1 MTALLDKDPVKEAGS
16 RRAAM
21 KSKYYRNW
29 HLANDETE
37 FKVTEMEFAL
47 MRVIEAF
54 ARWVAAADEMVGL
67 SELKHAEHVI
77 LHVIRMQNR
86 PKSGATI
93 ARLLN
98 RDDLPNIQYSLRK
111 LESSGLIHKNKEA
124 GTKNH
129 TYSIT
134 KLGEKL
140 TNEYSKLRTEILI
153 RKLQP
158 DRLRRTGRGRH
169 RTAFDHHRH
178 LRGIGADLG
187 HAQPR
192 QRRLGGNA

>member
-1 MTALLDKDPVKEAGS
+1 MTRLLDK
-16 RRAAM
+16 AATSPLRSTRTTM
-21 KSKYYRNW
+21 KSEYYRNW
-29 HLANDETE
+29 HLAKDETE

-54 ARWVAAADEMVGL
+54 ARWVAAADEIVGL

-111 LESSGLIHKNKEA
+111 LESSGLIHKNKEV

-134 KLGEKL
+134 KMGERL
-140 TNEYSKLRTEILI
+140 TNEYSKLRSDILMRKFRSLTDFDERVENATELLSII
-153 RKLQP
+153 TGIYEESA
-158 DRLRRTGRGRH
+158 RTSVTLTRAR
-169 RTAFDHHRH
+169 D
-178 LRGIGADLG
+178 D
-187 HAQPR
+187 
-192 QRRLGGNA
+192 

>member
-1 MTALLDKDPVKEAGS
+1 ME
-16 RRAAM
+16 
-21 KSKYYRNW
+21 SKYYRNW

-37 FKVTEMEFAL
+37 FRVTELEFAL

-54 ARWVAAADEMVGL
+54 GRWVAAADEMVGL

-111 LESSGLIHKNKEA
+111 LEGSGLIDKNKEVR
-124 GTKNH
+124 TKNYS
-129 TYSIT
+129 YSIT
-134 KLGEKL
+134 KLGEEF

-153 RKLQP
+153 RKFRSLS
-158 DRLRRTGRGRH
+158 DFDERVEDATELLSIITGIYEESARTSVTLNR
-169 RTAFDHHRH
+169 ASE
-178 LRGIGADLG
+178 
-187 HAQPR
+187 
-192 QRRLGGNA
+192 

>member
-1 MTALLDKDPVKEAGS
+1 MKRLHDKGAVIEATE
-16 RRAAM
+16 RRSPM

-37 FKVTEMEFAL
+37 FKVTELEFSL
-47 MRVIEAF
+47 MRVLEAF

-67 SELKHAEHVI
+67 SELKHAEHII

-111 LESSGLIHKNKEA
+111 LESAGLIQKNKEA

-129 TYSIT
+129 SYSIT
-134 KLGEKL
+134 KNGEKL
-140 TNEYSKLRTEILI
+140 TNEYSKLRSEILI
-153 RKLQP
+153 RRFRSLT
-158 DRLRRTGRGRH
+158 DFDERVEDATELLSIITGIYEESARTSVTLNR
-169 RTAFDHHRH
+169 ASE
-178 LRGIGADLG
+178 
-187 HAQPR
+187 
-192 QRRLGGNA
+192 

>member
-1 MTALLDKDPVKEAGS
+1 
-16 RRAAM
+16 M

-67 SELKHAEHVI
+67 SDLKHAEHVI

-111 LESSGLIHKNKEA
+111 LESAGLIHKNKEA

-134 KLGEKL
+134 KLGERL
-140 TNEYSKLRTEILI
+140 TNEYSKLRSEILI
-153 RKLQP
+153 RKFRSLTSF
-158 DRLRRTGRGRH
+158 DERVEDATELLSIITGIYEESARTSVTLNR
-169 RTAFDHHRH
+169 ASDV
-178 LRGIGADLG
+178 
-187 HAQPR
+187 
-192 QRRLGGNA
+192 

>member
-1 MTALLDKDPVKEAGS
+1 MTRLLDKAASPQVRS
-16 RRAAM
+16 TRAAM

-37 FKVTEMEFAL
+37 FKVTELEFGL

-54 ARWVAAADEMVGL
+54 GRWVAAADEMVGL
-67 SELKHAEHVI
+67 SEFKHAEHVI

-111 LESSGLIHKNKEA
+111 LESAGLIHKNKEV

-134 KLGEKL
+134 ELGERL
-140 TNEYSKLRTEILI
+140 TNEYSKLRSEILI
-153 RKLQP
+153 RKFRSLTNFEERVE
-158 DRLRRTGRGRH
+158 DATELLSIITGIYEESARTSVTLNRAG
-169 RTAFDHHRH
+169 D
-178 LRGIGADLG
+178 D
-187 HAQPR
+187 
-192 QRRLGGNA
+192 

>member
-1 MTALLDKDPVKEAGS
+1 MIDSGRKNSSARSSPI
-16 RRAAM
+16 AM

-29 HLANDETE
+29 HLAKDETE
-37 FKVTEMEFAL
+37 FKVTELEFAL

-67 SELKHAEHVI
+67 SELKHAEHII

-111 LESSGLIHKNKEA
+111 LESIGLIQKIKEQ
-124 GTKNH
+124 GNKNH
-129 TYSIT
+129 SYSIT
-134 KLGEKL
+134 NMGENL
-140 TNEYSKLRTEILI
+140 TNEYSQMRSEILI
-153 RKLQP
+153 KKFRSITEFDVRVEDATEL
-158 DRLRRTGRGRH
+158 LAIITGIYEESARSSVSLN
-169 RTAFDHHRH
+169 H
-178 LRGIGADLG
+178 LTE
-187 HAQPR
+187 QE
-192 QRRLGGNA
+192 

>member
-1 MTALLDKDPVKEAGS
+1 
-16 RRAAM
+16 M

-29 HLANDETE
+29 HLAKDETE
-37 FKVTEMEFAL
+37 FKVTELEFAL

-67 SELKHAEHVI
+67 SELKHAEHII

-111 LESSGLIHKNKEA
+111 LESIGLIQKIKEP
-124 GTKNH
+124 GSKNH
-129 TYSIT
+129 SYSIT
-134 KLGEKL
+134 KMGENL
-140 TNEYSKLRTEILI
+140 TNEYSQMRTEILI
-153 RKLQP
+153 KKFRSIAEFDVRVEDATEL
-158 DRLRRTGRGRH
+158 LAIITGIYEESARSSVSLN
-169 RTAFDHHRH
+169 H
-178 LRGIGADLG
+178 LTE
-187 HAQPR
+187 QE
-192 QRRLGGNA
+192 

>member
-1 MTALLDKDPVKEAGS
+1 
-16 RRAAM
+16 M
-21 KSKYYRNW
+21 KAEYYRNW

-37 FKVTEMEFAL
+37 FRATELEFAL
-47 MRVIEAF
+47 MRVLEAF
-54 ARWVAAADEMVGL
+54 SRWVAAADEMVGL
-67 SELKHAEHVI
+67 SELKHAEHII

-111 LESSGLIHKNKEA
+111 LENSGYIVKSKEA

-129 TYSIT
+129 TYGIT

-140 TNEYSKLRTEILI
+140 TTEYSRLRSEILI
-153 RKLQP
+153 RRMKSLT
-158 DRLRRTGRGRH
+158 DFDARADNATELLSIMTGIYEESARSTSSLNR
-169 RTAFDHHRH
+169 A
-178 LRGIGADLG
+178 AV
-187 HAQPR
+187 
-192 QRRLGGNA
+192 

>member
-1 MTALLDKDPVKEAGS
+1 MTPVLDKGAKPPIRS
-16 RRAAM
+16 PRSAM
-21 KSKYYRNW
+21 KSEYYRNW
-29 HLANDETE
+29 HLAKDETE

-54 ARWVAAADEMVGL
+54 ARWVAAADEIVGL

-86 PKSGATI
+86 PKSGTTI

-129 TYSIT
+129 SYSIT
-134 KLGEKL
+134 KLGERM
-140 TNEYSKLRTEILI
+140 TNEYSKLRSEILM
-153 RKLQP
+153 RKFRSLT
-158 DRLRRTGRGRH
+158 DFDERVEDATELLSIITGIYEESARATVTLNR
-169 RTAFDHHRH
+169 ASDV
-178 LRGIGADLG
+178 
-187 HAQPR
+187 
-192 QRRLGGNA
+192 

>member
-1 MTALLDKDPVKEAGS
+1 
-16 RRAAM
+16 M

-37 FKVTEMEFAL
+37 FKVTELEFAL

-111 LESSGLIHKNKEA
+111 LESIGLIHKIKEP
-124 GTKNH
+124 GSKNH

-134 KLGEKL
+134 KLGEDL
-140 TNEYSKLRTEILI
+140 TNEYSRMRSEILI
-153 RKLQP
+153 KKFRSIADFDGRVEDATELLAIITGIYEESARSSVSLNHVSEP
-158 DRLRRTGRGRH
+158 D
-169 RTAFDHHRH
+169 
-178 LRGIGADLG
+178 
-187 HAQPR
+187 
-192 QRRLGGNA
+192 

>member
-1 MTALLDKDPVKEAGS
+1 
-16 RRAAM
+16 M

-37 FKVTEMEFAL
+37 YKVTELEFAL

-54 ARWVAAADEMVGL
+54 SRWVAAADEMVGL

-111 LESSGLIHKNKEA
+111 LESADLIQKNKEA
-124 GTKNH
+124 GTKNY
-129 TYSIT
+129 TYAIT
-134 KLGEKL
+134 AKGEEM
-140 TNEYSKLRTEILI
+140 TNEYSRLRSEILI
-153 RKLQP
+153 RKLRSLSEFDQRVE
-158 DRLRRTGRGRH
+158 DATELLSIITGIYEESARTSVTLNR
-169 RTAFDHHRH
+169 AEE
-178 LRGIGADLG
+178 
-187 HAQPR
+187 
-192 QRRLGGNA
+192 

>member
-1 MTALLDKDPVKEAGS
+1 
-16 RRAAM
+16 M

-29 HLANDETE
+29 HLATDETE
-37 FKVTEMEFAL
+37 FKVTELEFGM
-47 MRVIEAF
+47 MRVLEAF

-111 LESSGLIHKNKEA
+111 LEGSGFIQKNKEA
-124 GTKNH
+124 GTKNYS
-129 TYSIT
+129 YSIT
-134 KLGEKL
+134 ELGERL

-153 RKLQP
+153 RRFRSIADFD
-158 DRLRRTGRGRH
+158 DRIVDTTELLSIITGIYEESARTTVSLNR
-169 RTAFDHHRH
+169 ASE
-178 LRGIGADLG
+178 
-187 HAQPR
+187 
-192 QRRLGGNA
+192 

>member
-1 MTALLDKDPVKEAGS
+1 MIDRGREKSGARSGYE
-16 RRAAM
+16 AM

-29 HLANDETE
+29 HLAKNETE
-37 FKVTEMEFAL
+37 FKVTELEFAL

-111 LESSGLIHKNKEA
+111 LESIGLIQKIKEP
-124 GTKNH
+124 GNKNH
-129 TYSIT
+129 SYSIT
-134 KLGEKL
+134 KMGENL
-140 TNEYSKLRTEILI
+140 TNEYSQMRSEILI
-153 RKLQP
+153 KKFRSIAEFDVRVEDTTEL
-158 DRLRRTGRGRH
+158 LAIITGIYEGSARSSVSLNH
-169 RTAFDHHRH
+169 VTE
-178 LRGIGADLG
+178 
-187 HAQPR
+187 QE
-192 QRRLGGNA
+192 

>member
-1 MTALLDKDPVKEAGS
+1 
-16 RRAAM
+16 M

-37 FKVTEMEFAL
+37 FKVTELEFAL
-47 MRVIEAF
+47 MRVLEAF
-54 ARWVAAADEMVGL
+54 SRWVAAADEIVGL
-67 SELKHAEHVI
+67 SEFKHAEHVI

-98 RDDLPNIQYSLRK
+98 RADLPNIQYSLRK
-111 LESSGLIHKNKEA
+111 LEGASLIEKHRET

-134 KLGEKL
+134 KLGERL
-140 TNEYSKLRTEILI
+140 TNEYARLRTEILI
-153 RKLQP
+153 RKLRSLSEFDQRA
-158 DRLRRTGRGRH
+158 DDATELLSILTGIYEESARASATLNRATDG
-169 RTAFDHHRH
+169 
-178 LRGIGADLG
+178 
-187 HAQPR
+187 
-192 QRRLGGNA
+192 